1 MLNTLGEVVTC
12 LVALAAVILVP
23 AGIIRAWF
31 PVIRERMG
39 AMIMSRRERAPIVR
53 QADITAVS
61 IPVLEPLN
69 DTSTGWQMPRVSA
82 YLNDQEFVV
91 FLARQKLKDGKY
103 RLSANKIVDTVS
115 LNRNEVLDIVRQVRG
130 APDFSN
136 RTPEQEQQRQKLGL
150 SAH

>member
-31 PVIRERMG
+31 PVIRERI
-39 AMIMSRRERAPIVR
+39 ASMIMSRQESAPIVR
-53 QADITAVS
+53 QADNTAVP

-69 DTSTGWQMPRVSA
+69 DTSTSWQMPRISA
-82 YLNDQEFVV
+82 YLSDNEVIV
-91 FLARQKLKDGKY
+91 MLARLKLPDGKY
-103 RLSANKIVDTVS
+103 RYSANKIVDTVG
-115 LNRNEVLDIVRQVRG
+115 LNRNEVLDIVRQVRA

-136 RTPEQEQQRQKLGL
+136 RTPEQEQQRQAIGL
-150 SAH
+150 S